1 MPFDDLVIAGVK
13 TTEGERFLVGA
24 RARGEFVDQDSVE
37 CGHLQFPPS
46 LDRSLS
52 KALDATGIRP
62 YTLMPESVLRAGLRE
77 LGLSEQDIDGRFE
90 AARKLISTVTEYQ
103 LRDES
108 HS

>member
-1 MPFDDLVIAGVK
+1 MPFDDLVIAGLK
-13 TTEGERFLVGA
+13 TAEGERFLVGT
-24 RARGEFVDQDSVE
+24 RARGELVDHDSV
-37 CGHLQFPPS
+37 GSSHLSFPPPM
-46 LDRSLS
+46 DRALR

-90 AARKLISTVTEYQ
+90 AARKLISTVIEYQ

-108 HS
+108 H

>member
-13 TTEGERFLVGA
+13 TAEGERFLVGA
-24 RARGEFVDQDSVE
+24 RARGELVDQDSV
-37 CGHLQFPPS
+37 GSSRLPFPPPI
-46 LDRSLS
+46 DRALR

-90 AARKLISTVTEYQ
+90 AARKLISTVTEYR

-108 HS
+108 H